1 MGLNKQEILVIAETN
16 RGNYS
21 VKIKSS
27 IPGLWQVG
35 IQIGNPEKY
44 FDVFTS
50 RGDLKTWRNLADAV
64 AFVQYTCV
72 DCMNVE
78 INVQEWIFTRTS

>member
-21 VKIKSS
+21 VEIKSDTV
-27 IPGLWQVG
+27 GLWQVG
-35 IQIGNPEKY
+35 IKIGNPDRY
-44 FDVFTS
+44 FDVYTS

-64 AFVQYTCV
+64 TFVQETCK

-78 INVQEWIFTRTS
+78 IAVHKWTFARRS